1 MTHSSSSA
9 APRLGVLLLAGGV
22 ILGLALGAR
31 HVQGLFLLPVSQ
43 AHGWPRETY
52 GLAMALQNLVWGLAQ
67 PVAGW
72 IADRRGS
79 ARVLAGGLLLY
90 ALGLAGMA
98 FAHGAL
104 PFMLAAG
111 LCIGLAQAGTTF
123 GVIYAAMTR
132 LAPPSQRG
140 MALGVTGALG
150 GLGQF
155 LLVPGAQV
163 AIDLLD
169 WRGALWLM
177 AALLLAAL
185 VLAPILRDRP
195 SASAANEGSAPIALA
210 VRQPGFWLLTAGFLT
225 CGFQLAFI
233 ATHLPAY
240 LTELGLGH
248 QGVAALAIVA
258 LFNIAG
264 TYACGVLGAR
274 WPRQRLLSVL
284 YLLRAAAIAAFI
296 AARASTIACTT
307 TRRCGCSP
315 SRSGCWRPRCTGRSP
330 PVRSPRPAPPRHER
344 RAVAVRG
351 PGRRWLRRARPRLGP
366 RDGAAPAGHADQRRH
381 LGAQPLLRPLRRL
394 AACARPKRL
403 HL

>member
-240 LTELGLGH
+240 LAELGLGH

-296 AARASTIACTT
+296 AAPATPLTVYVFAAVMGLLWLGTVPLTNGLIAQVYGTRNLGTLFGLVFVGHQLGSFLGVWLGARLYDRLHDYTPVWLLAIALGLLAAALHWPISTRPLAAPRA
-307 TRRCGCSP
+307 
-315 SRSGCWRPRCTGRSP
+315 
-330 PVRSPRPAPPRHER
+330 
-344 RAVAVRG
+344 AVA
-351 PGRRWLRRARPRLGP
+351 
-366 RDGAAPAGHADQRRH
+366 
-381 LGAQPLLRPLRRL
+381 
-394 AACARPKRL
+394 
-403 HL
+403 